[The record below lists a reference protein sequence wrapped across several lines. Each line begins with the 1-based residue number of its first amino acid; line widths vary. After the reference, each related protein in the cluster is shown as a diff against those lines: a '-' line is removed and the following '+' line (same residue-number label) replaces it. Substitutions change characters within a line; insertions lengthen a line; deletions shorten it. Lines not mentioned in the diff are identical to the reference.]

1 MKLTY
6 NIGLFTAELTETAV
20 LTYDI
25 ESKICR
31 VIKDN
36 EVISEKQYHV
46 LTIDQFAHLCLN
58 WKRNVTNID
67 LYMESDLNKLKGGQ
81 DVR

>member
-6 NIGLFTAELTETAV
+6 KIGLFKAELTETAF

-31 VIKDN
+31 VIKDGD
-36 EVISEKQYHV
+36 VISEKQYHI
-46 LTIDQFAHLCLN
+46 LTVDQFAHLCLN

-67 LYMESDLNKLKGGQ
+67 LYMESDLNKLKQG
-81 DVR
+81 RL